1 MMPNVMEDP
10 VEGIKG
16 ACRDLSESISGLEV
30 ADRAEYDL
38 RISNPMLALWLQ
50 PLSRESANDVP
61 NPPNPFDSQ
70 TSLLGESSPVPTPWL
85 APTREYADRYLDPY
99 NKVVVAFADYGEVST
114 GASASTHER
123 RADRQTEQK
132 QEALSELGID
142 PERQLI
148 ITLDGR
154 VRESITHRLAAY
166 HLKTHGWFVSTDFQ
180 YLPPG
185 GPGAPDIVAWKSPF
199 TTAIKEAGLVRNGAL
214 LEELAYLHHL
224 DREFSGK
231 APAVSDDVTT
241 KTLVAEVKGEKR
253 SLGEAHTQLQK
264 YIRWNAFDSGYCVVP
279 GYRGHEQSGA
289 GILTFDARGI
299 DFIPDQ
305 NTHYVSEQRQCFLEY
320 MNTAARQA
328 LLCGL
333 PFPDLVELATS
344 GVNGIDTPHELA
356 MQLRSLNSESIIDA
370 VLAQVERNH

>member
-1 MMPNVMEDP
+1 MQNP
-10 VEGIKG
+10 VDGIKG
-16 ACRDLSESISGLEV
+16 AFRDLSESISGLEV

-70 TSLLGESSPVPTPWL
+70 TSQLGESSPVPTPWL
-85 APTREYADRYLDPY
+85 APTREYAERYLDPY
-99 NKVVVAFADYGEVST
+99 DEFIVAFADYGDIGT
-114 GASASTHER
+114 GAIASTHER
-123 RADRQTEQK
+123 RADRRAGQK
-132 QEALSELGID
+132 QEALSELDIEPG
-142 PERQLI
+142 RQLI

-166 HLKTHGWFVSTDFQ
+166 CLKTRGWFVSTDFL

-185 GPGAPDIVAWKSPF
+185 GQGVPDIVAWKSPL
-199 TTAIKEAGLVRNGAL
+199 TAAIKEAGLVENGAL

-224 DREFSGK
+224 DREVNDK

-241 KTLVAEVKGEKR
+241 KTLVAEVKGERR
-253 SLGEAHTQLQK
+253 SVGEADRQLNK
-264 YIRWNAFDSGYCVVP
+264 YLKWNAFDSGYCVVP
-279 GYRGHEQSGA
+279 GYRGYEKSGT
-289 GILTFDARGI
+289 GLLTFDAEGI

-305 NTHYVSEQRQCFLEY
+305 NTQCVSERRQRFVEY
-320 MNTAARQA
+320 LDAAARQA

-344 GVNGIDTPHELA
+344 GANGIETPHELV
-356 MQLRSLNSESIIDA
+356 MQLRSLHSERIIDA
-370 VLAQVERNH
+370 VLAQAERNH